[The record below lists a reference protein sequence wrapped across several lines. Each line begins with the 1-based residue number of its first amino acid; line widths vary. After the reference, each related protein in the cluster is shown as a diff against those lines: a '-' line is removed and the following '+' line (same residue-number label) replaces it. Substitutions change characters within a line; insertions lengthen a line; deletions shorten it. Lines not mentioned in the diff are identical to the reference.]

1 MTYCK
6 ENDSFIEKLLRKVIA
21 LVVVLAL
28 AIPVISPEVFAASSV
43 VISGGDNVK
52 GGDTFTVVVTFSG
65 GNIGRVDAQLT
76 YDTDKLTY
84 LSGGSSTGN
93 SGYVQLKMGG
103 TDGSVT
109 FNLEFQAISEG
120 STSLEVKTW
129 EMYDTDESY
138 MGETPSASKTI
149 TISGSAAQDQIIEQ
163 TSSPDQPVEETEM
176 IGVDEKEDEESD
188 ASDINMILLAIA
200 VVLLVLIIITA
211 VALSKKKK
219 HNAAGS
225 SAASYQDSGADG
237 ESCEKEDIGEEK
249 RTARKRAS
257 EETER
262 WEDWKGID
270 DDDRL

>member
-1 MTYCK
+1 MTYCR
-6 ENDSFIEKLLRKVIA
+6 ENDSFVEKILRKLIA
-21 LVVVLAL
+21 VVVVLAL

-52 GGDTFTVVVTFSG
+52 GGDTFTVAVTFSG
-65 GNIGRVDAQLT
+65 GNIGRVDAHLT

-120 STSLEVKTW
+120 STTLEVKTR

-138 MGETPSASKTI
+138 MDETPSASKTI
-149 TISGSAAQDQIIEQ
+149 SISGSAAQDQIIEQ
-163 TSSPDQPVEETEM
+163 TSSPDQPVEETEL
-176 IGVDEKEDEESD
+176 IGVDEKDDDSEGTTN
-188 ASDINMILLAIA
+188 INIILLAIA
-200 VVLLVLIIITA
+200 VVLLILIIITA
-211 VALSKKKK
+211 VALSRKKRHSVKNIIPDNETEYEK
-219 HNAAGS
+219 
-225 SAASYQDSGADG
+225 AD
-237 ESCEKEDIGEEK
+237 ESRREKQK
-249 RTARKRAS
+249 AVRRRAS
-257 EETER
+257 EDTEL

-270 DDDRL
+270 DDDRI